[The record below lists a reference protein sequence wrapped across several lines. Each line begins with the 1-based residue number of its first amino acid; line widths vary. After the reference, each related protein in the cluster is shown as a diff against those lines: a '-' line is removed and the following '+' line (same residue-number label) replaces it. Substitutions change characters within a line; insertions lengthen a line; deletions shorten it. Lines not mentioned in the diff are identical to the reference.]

1 MPGADGELRI
11 SSRDTTNQHRK
22 MLQKFETILM
32 PTIGKFNIL
41 ELDCS
46 RDPGGKVTHVSRISL
61 RCSLC
66 NDITESA
73 GEHLV
78 QLPGGTVLTC
88 AKCGTRQAVSNA
100 SFGEF
105 DRIMHRAQAS
115 KAQPGASDTSSAPE
129 TALRTG

>member
-1 MPGADGELRI
+1 MPI
-11 SSRDTTNQHRK
+11 T
-22 MLQKFETILM
+22 
-32 PTIGKFNIL
+32 GKFNVL
-41 ELDCS
+41 EIDCS
-46 RDPGGKVTHVSRISL
+46 RDPAGKVTHVSRVSM

-105 DRIMHRAQAS
+105 DRIMPLAQAS
-115 KAQPGASDTSSAPE
+115 KARPDASDTSSAPE